1 MLLLSTAA
9 RPWKLGS
16 PPGSVGLTKGKRASK
31 DHSHSQPS
39 RWGLRA
45 WAGAP
50 ARALELGCSRQPPPQ
65 AALPDLPAGVDLPSL
80 HNHAGQVLIKHIFLA
95 VLHTLLVLFLC
106 RALTGT
112 DGAGPGGSG
121 EGARARLLVQKLS
134 LAAPQGAKA
143 LEETH
148 VGRGLG
154 SPAHSAPSERE
165 PSPSAPQGPPE

>member
-1 MLLLSTAA
+1 MASPKESEPLRTTQTCSQADGA
-9 RPWKLGS
+9 SGPGLGL
-16 PPGSVGLTKGKRASK
+16 PR
-31 DHSHSQPS
+31 
-39 RWGLRA
+39 
-45 WAGAP
+45 
-50 ARALELGCSRQPPPQ
+50 
-65 AALPDLPAGVDLPSL
+65 AALWSWAAADGLPLRLRSRTSL
-80 HNHAGQVLIKHIFLA
+80 QVWTYQASTIMRAKSLKHVLLA

-154 SPAHSAPSERE
+154 SPAHSEPSERE
-165 PSPSAPQGPPE
+165 PSPSAPQGPPPQ

>member
-1 MLLLSTAA
+1 MASPKESEPLRTTHTRSQADGA
-9 RPWKLGS
+9 SGPGLGL
-16 PPGSVGLTKGKRASK
+16 P
-31 DHSHSQPS
+31 
-39 RWGLRA
+39 
-45 WAGAP
+45 
-50 ARALELGCSRQPPPQ
+50 RALWSWAAADSLPLRPRSRTSLQ
-65 AALPDLPAGVDLPSL
+65 AWTCQASTITRAKSL
-80 HNHAGQVLIKHIFLA
+80 KHIFLA